1 MLISHPNPR
10 TDALRQYGG
19 AILALIMALAGLA
32 AIAFGLS
39 DGRLLLMI
47 GVGVALWALIAPVIM
62 LSAASPAVEITD
74 DALIVRS
81 RVWGHH
87 AVPWAAIRDI
97 IEHPLL
103 PPEDGERLRR
113 TAVGRAKYTPE
124 RGKLIVAPPLPLP
137 FRFLG
142 KFAGVGFTGA
152 IAVTSR
158 AHRDYDRAISE
169 IEARWKA
176 ARVES

>member
-1 MLISHPNPR
+1 MIFSHPNPR

-19 AILALIMALAGLA
+19 AALALIMAVAGLA
-32 AIAFGLS
+32 ALILGLT
-39 DGRLLLMI
+39 DGRFLLMI
-47 GVGVALWALIAPVIM
+47 GVGIACWLLIAPVIM

-74 DALIVRS
+74 DALIVHS
-81 RVWGHH
+81 RVWGRH

-97 IEHPLL
+97 TEHPLL

-113 TAVGRAKYTPE
+113 RMVGRAKYAPE

-158 AHRDYDRAISE
+158 AHRDYDRVIVE
-169 IEARWKA
+169 IEARWGA
-176 ARVES
+176 ARPS